1 MQGTCKEGL
10 AQFNRHCLLNI
21 ETLGKI
27 PYRLSQAKAR
37 AHPVC
42 FFSLGG
48 GGDPDYAVVYGIVFL
63 RLILFYSAI

>member
-10 AQFNRHCLLNI
+10 AQFNRHRLLNI

-42 FFSLGG
+42 FFFLG